1 MPLVTIPAATKQC
14 VMLGLYS
21 FIRKSEARTQVSDTK
36 LYPHLEAVLDSK
48 VQVWA
53 VKLKSLL
60 ERSVATWY
68 LNNIG
73 TVKVRFSGETQTW

>member
-1 MPLVTIPAATKQC
+1 MATPANEKC

-36 LYPHLEAVLDSK
+36 LYPHLEAVLDSN

-53 VKLKSLL
+53 VKLRSLL
-60 ERSVATWY
+60 ERSVAKYY
-68 LNNIG
+68 LM
-73 TVKVRFSGETQTW
+73 VKRLVYWNLFKG